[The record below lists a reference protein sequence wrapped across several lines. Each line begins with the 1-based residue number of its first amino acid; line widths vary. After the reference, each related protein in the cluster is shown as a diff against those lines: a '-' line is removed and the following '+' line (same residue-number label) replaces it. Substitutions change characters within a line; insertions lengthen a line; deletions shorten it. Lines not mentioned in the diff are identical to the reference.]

1 MKPKGQARNKIVDR
15 ALHLAHRV
23 GLEELSLGTLA
34 ADLKRSK
41 SGLFAH
47 FHSKE
52 ELQLAVLQEAIERFK
67 RLVIQPALTRP
78 RGELRLR
85 AIFEYYLAWI
95 RGSGREGGCILMAL
109 SQEYDDRPGRVRDV
123 LVQAETDLRGVIA
136 RVAKDALGE
145 KYLRPDVDV
154 EQFAFETLGIVMV
167 FQQQWRLLK
176 DPQADRRAHAAFD
189 GLLARSAYTQPEGMK
204 AS

>member
-1 MKPKGQARNKIVDR
+1 MKAKGQARTKIVDR

-23 GLEELSLGTLA
+23 GLEELSLGALA

-67 RLVIQPALTRP
+67 RLVVQPALSRP

-85 AIFEYYLAWI
+85 AIFEHYLAWI
-95 RGSGREGGCILMAL
+95 RGHGHEGGCILMAL
-109 SQEYDDRPGRVRDV
+109 SQEYDDRPGPVRDM
-123 LVQAETDLRGVIA
+123 LVKAENDLRGVIA
-136 RVAKDALGE
+136 RVARDAIGE
-145 KYLRPDVDV
+145 KYLRADVDV
-154 EQFAFETLGIVMV
+154 EQFAFETLGIAMV

-176 DPQADRRAHAAFD
+176 DPQADRRANAAFD
-189 GLLARSAYTQPEGMK
+189 GLLARSR
-204 AS
+204 